1 MRPMDHSTLIVPL
14 VLTVKLNR
22 IALAKRAY
30 PGRNI
35 NIMSNQKGLA

>member
-22 IALAKRAY
+22 IALAKQLILGA
-30 PGRNI
+30 I
-35 NIMSNQKGLA
+35 SIL